1 MRLSQSSLTSACA
14 RCGTARPPRREK
26 PRSDRRAEPDLHEAG
41 SNFDSRNAN
50 RHGRNRVADRPRPAS
65 VRSGRYLV
73 PIPGSELQLR
83 SLTLSVYARSG
94 RCKPSPNGSIRAFK
108 MLRERAAMPLCAK
121 TLFASALRP
130 DEARLARAS
139 AVPARASA
147 APARASARGVT
158 ISPSL
163 VFREA
168 IGATPR
174 RMAPLGRL
182 LHVHLALETA
192 HAHPAYV
199 VVLLA
204 QPHLM
209 RDAISGNRTQ
219 SAAISGHQWCCLHSR
234 TAVLSA
240 RRALWERSSAARSSS
255 ASSSLLPSG

>member
-1 MRLSQSSLTSACA
+1 
-14 RCGTARPPRREK
+14 
-26 PRSDRRAEPDLHEAG
+26 
-41 SNFDSRNAN
+41 
-50 RHGRNRVADRPRPAS
+50 
-65 VRSGRYLV
+65 
-73 PIPGSELQLR
+73 
-83 SLTLSVYARSG
+83 
-94 RCKPSPNGSIRAFK
+94 

-219 SAAISGHQWCCLHSR
+219 SEAISGHQWCCLHSR

-255 ASSSLLPSG
+255 ASSSSLLPSG

>member
-1 MRLSQSSLTSACA
+1 
-14 RCGTARPPRREK
+14 
-26 PRSDRRAEPDLHEAG
+26 
-41 SNFDSRNAN
+41 
-50 RHGRNRVADRPRPAS
+50 
-65 VRSGRYLV
+65 
-73 PIPGSELQLR
+73 
-83 SLTLSVYARSG
+83 
-94 RCKPSPNGSIRAFK
+94 
-108 MLRERAAMPLCAK
+108 MPLCAK

-147 APARASARGVT
+147 APARASARGVS

-168 IGATPR
+168 IGAPPR

-219 SAAISGHQWCCLHSR
+219 SEAISGACTAAPDEGRNQWQSDAISGHQRPSV
-234 TAVLSA
+234 VLLA
-240 RRALWERSSAARSSS
+240 
-255 ASSSLLPSG
+255 